1 LAPSSV
7 ARYRTGQ
14 VSLDLPVLALD
25 GGLLNLQVGEDLRLD
40 QELVGNAV
48 RLPEISG

>member
-1 LAPSSV
+1 MSAPP
-7 ARYRTGQ
+7 A
-14 VSLDLPVLALD
+14 LALHSS
-25 GGLLNLQVGEDLRLD
+25 LLNLQVGEDLRLD